1 MRKETIKIAIIGHV
15 DHGKSTLIGRLLIDT
30 DSLPKE
36 KITEIKKI
44 SRELG
49 REAELAFIVDQL
61 KEEREQ
67 NKTIDTTQ
75 VFFKIKNKNF
85 VIIDTPGHVELLKN
99 MITGVTQADIA
110 LLVIDIN
117 EGIMEQ
123 TKRHLYVL
131 NMVGINKIIVVF
143 NKMDL
148 IDYKKERF
156 DILKAE
162 LSAFLK
168 NLDIKPV
175 FIIPASAKQGANIS
189 KKCYK
194 TAWYKGPSLL
204 KALLSFKS
212 NTKTMKKPLRFAVQD
227 IYELN
232 NKKIIAGKVISGI
245 LKKNQQV
252 LLLPSNVTVTIKS
265 LNVFGKYNKIKA
277 CSGENI
283 GLSLNEALPVK
294 RGSILAQK
302 ENSPKLSVSFKGNV
316 LWLCKEPLKINKIIN
331 LRCSTQEVDC
341 IVEHIEKRIDSSTLN
356 IIEENAKELRLNE
369 AGLAVL
375 KTKKPIVIEK
385 FGFIEELGRFAVG
398 RDHNLMGIGII
409 I

>member
-1 MRKETIKIAIIGHV
+1 MQKETIKIAMVGHV

-36 KITEIKKI
+36 KITEIKKL
-44 SRELG
+44 SKELG
-49 REAELAFIVDQL
+49 KEAELAFIVDQL

-67 NKTIDTTQ
+67 AKTIDTTQ
-75 VFFKIKNKNF
+75 IFLKIKNNNF
-85 VIIDTPGHVELLKN
+85 VLIDTPGHVELLKN
-99 MITGVTQADIA
+99 MITGATQADIA

-131 NMVGINKIIVVF
+131 NMVGINSVIVIF

-148 IDYKKERF
+148 VDYKKERF
-156 DILKAE
+156 NALKSD
-162 LSAFLK
+162 LLTFLE
-168 NLDIKPV
+168 NLNIEPV
-175 FIIPASAKQGANIS
+175 FIIPVSAKQDVNIS

-194 TAWYKGPSLL
+194 IAWYKGPSLL
-204 KALLSFKS
+204 EAFGLLKS
-212 NTKTMKKPLRFAVQD
+212 NTKSIKKSLRFAVQD
-227 IYELN
+227 IYKIN
-232 NKKIIAGKVISGI
+232 NKKIIAGKMLSGI

-283 GLSLNEALPVK
+283 GISLNETLPVK
-294 RGSILAQK
+294 RGYILAQK
-302 ENSPKLSVSFKGNV
+302 ENSPKLSVSFRGNI
-316 LWLCKEPLKINKIIN
+316 LWLCKEPLKINKTIN

-341 IVEHIEKRIDSSTLN
+341 IVERIEKRIDSSTLN

-369 AGLAVL
+369 VGLAAL

-385 FGFIEELGRFAVG
+385 FAFIEELGRFAVG
-398 RDHNLMGIGII
+398 RDHDLIGIGVII
-409 I
+409 

>member
-30 DSLPKE
+30 DSLPIE
-36 KITEIKKI
+36 KITEIKKV

-131 NMVGINKIIVVF
+131 NMIGINKIIVVF

-148 IDYKKERF
+148 VDYKKERF
-156 DILKAE
+156 DILKTE
-162 LSAFLK
+162 LLAFLE
-168 NLDIKPV
+168 NLDIKPI
-175 FIIPASAKQGANIS
+175 FIIPVSAKQGVNIS

-194 TAWYKGPSLL
+194 TTWYKGPNLL
-204 KALLSFKS
+204 KAFGLFKS
-212 NTKTMKKPLRFAVQD
+212 NTKSIKKPLRFAVQD
-227 IYELN
+227 IYEIN

-283 GLSLNEALPVK
+283 GLSLNETLSIK
-294 RGSILAQK
+294 RGGILAQK
-302 ENSPKLSVSFKGNV
+302 ENSPKLSVSFKGNIF
-316 LWLCKEPLKINKIIN
+316 WLCKEPLKINKTIN

-341 IVEHIEKRIDSSTLN
+341 IVERIEKRIDSSTLN